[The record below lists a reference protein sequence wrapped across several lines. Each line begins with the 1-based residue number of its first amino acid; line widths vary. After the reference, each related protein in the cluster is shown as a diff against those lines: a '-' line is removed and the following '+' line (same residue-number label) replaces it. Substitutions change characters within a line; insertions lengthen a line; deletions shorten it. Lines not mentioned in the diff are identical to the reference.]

1 LKTHI
6 TRPRAAALV
15 AIAALAALAA
25 CSGGSSTLPS
35 VGAAASL
42 ITPKSISPALVRP
55 APMASTAI
63 LPSSAMA
70 SKHPAAAVQGL
81 GWSQLPGVAT
91 QVAAASDGSIW
102 VLSDG
107 PAGPDKNIWH
117 YAGGTWTNV
126 GGLASQI
133 AVAPN
138 GTLYA
143 INSGGGTYAYSGG
156 SWTGLGGGASAIT
169 TVSDNSIY
177 VLTNGGTG
185 DRAIWHNTG
194 GVWTQAVGSGTALF
208 GSIDPGTYAVGGGTV
223 SPGGY
228 YIINSLGAIYYENA
242 DGSLVQ
248 LPGNASSIAST
259 TNGGTFALGS
269 PVDPNGNS
277 LYYFDLDAPGWSAQ
291 SGVGVSISSSAGSLY
306 VVATS
311 GAIFTTAVTPVATP
325 TPTASPTPAS
335 TSGGG
340 ATPFPTPSATPNL
353 TLSCNTSAQ
362 RCGVQRW
369 HTKTLDDVDEY
380 KINWTPVSN
389 TVTEMTQFPV
399 PPSYSEY
406 GPGGNDVG
414 RFPPYEIEVFTVRAL
429 LIKRKHE
436 TGSSGDDDYH
446 IEIADPDNPAKTMV
460 TEAPH
465 GECTYACASGFGGFM
480 DGIRNELDTCFGPA
494 TSSFQAFPAGVIV
507 KFTGVGF
514 FDGLHGQTGA
524 LANPG
529 SPASNFELHPLLS
542 MEFVSGKP
550 NVAGC

>member
-1 LKTHI
+1 MK
-6 TRPRAAALV
+6 R
-15 AIAALAALAA
+15 LAAGVVCAAFLAA
-25 CSGGSSTLPS
+25 CAGGSGVQSIPGLAKPSSTSP
-35 VGAAASL
+35 GL
-42 ITPKSISPALVRP
+42 IAP
-55 APMASTAI
+55 APMAKTAI
-63 LPSSAMA
+63 QPASAM
-70 SKHPAAAVQGL
+70 SGRHPAATIQSL
-81 GWSQLPGVAT
+81 GWSQLPGSAS
-91 QVAAASDGSIW
+91 QVAAAPDGSIW
-102 VLSDG
+102 VLSDQ
-107 PAGPDKNIWH
+107 PAGADKYIWH
-117 YAGGTWTNV
+117 YAGGNWTNV
-126 GGLASQI
+126 GGMASQI

-156 SWTGLGGGASAIT
+156 SWTGLGGGATAIT
-169 TVSDNSIY
+169 TVADNSIY
-177 VLTNGGTG
+177 VLTNSGSG
-185 DRAIWHNTG
+185 DRAIWHNSA
-194 GVWTQAVGSGTALF
+194 GVWTQAPGSGTAIY
-208 GSIDPGTYAVGGGTV
+208 GSIDAGSHAVSGGTIAA
-223 SPGGY
+223 GGL

-242 DGSLVQ
+242 NGSFVQ

-259 TNGGTFALGS
+259 ANGGTFALGY
-269 PVDPNGNS
+269 PVDPNGNA
-277 LYYFDLDAPGWSAQ
+277 LYYFDLDAPGWSSQ
-291 SGVGVSISSSAGSLY
+291 SGAGVSISSNASALY
-306 VVATS
+306 VVGAS
-311 GAIFTTAVTPVATP
+311 GGIFTTAI
-325 TPTASPTPAS
+325 ASGSTPA
-335 TSGGG
+335 GNP
-340 ATPFPTPSATPNL
+340 TPFPTPAATPNL
-353 TLSCNTSAQ
+353 TLSCNTSTQ

-380 KINWTPVSN
+380 KIGWTPVSN
-389 TVTEMTQFPV
+389 TVTQMTQFPV
-399 PPSYSEY
+399 PANYSEY
-406 GPGGNDVG
+406 GPGGNDLG

-429 LIKRKHE
+429 LITRKHE

-446 IEIADPDNPAKTMV
+446 VEIADPDNPTKTMV

-494 TSSFQAFPAGVIV
+494 SSSFQAFPAGVIV